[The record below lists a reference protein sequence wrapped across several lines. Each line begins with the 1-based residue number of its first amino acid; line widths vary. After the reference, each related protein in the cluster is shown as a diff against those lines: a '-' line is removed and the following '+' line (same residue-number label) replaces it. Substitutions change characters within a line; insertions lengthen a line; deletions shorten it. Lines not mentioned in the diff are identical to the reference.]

1 MKFLICGI
9 GSAGQRHYCN
19 LKTLGCDDIS
29 VYHTGLGQ
37 ALFTK
42 AFLEANRPR
51 IFRDLQR
58 ALEKKPDAVFVTNPT
73 ALHIPVA
80 LEAARA
86 GCHLFIEKPLSH
98 DLDGVSELEEIV
110 RKNELAV
117 QIGYHFRFHPVL
129 LEAKRWL
136 GSGSIG
142 KPVSAHVSMGERVS
156 DWHPWEDYRRSY
168 ACRSDLGGGV
178 ILTQSHDLDYLCW
191 LFGPVEKDG
200 IAAFGGRL
208 GNLDIDV
215 EDVAHI
221 ILRFQSGLI
230 ASASLDYFQQ
240 PPTRNLEIAGTKGKI
255 IACLSEP
262 SFGMLYT
269 NDESSPLVYQRREF
283 SRNDIYISELKN
295 FLECLQTGRKPDGGL
310 EQGREVLEIALAARR
325 GIR

>member
-19 LKTLGCDDIS
+19 LKTLGCDDMF
-29 VYHTGLGQ
+29 VYHTGTGSRAFAKDFLEMHHPRVFRDFRQ
-37 ALFTK
+37 AL
-42 AFLEANRPR
+42 E
-51 IFRDLQR
+51 
-58 ALEKKPDAVFVTNPT
+58 EKPDAVFVTNPT

-98 DLDGVSELEEIV
+98 NFDGVSELEEIV
-110 RKNELAV
+110 RKNKLAV

-136 GSGSIG
+136 DSGKIG
-142 KPVSAHVSMGERVS
+142 RPVSAHASMGERVR

-191 LFGPVEKDG
+191 FFGSVENNG
-200 IAAFGGRL
+200 VAAFGGQS
-208 GNLDIDV
+208 GSLDIDV

-230 ASASLDYFQQ
+230 ASASLDYFQR
-240 PPTRNLEIAGTKGKI
+240 PPTRNLEITGTKGKI
-255 IACLSEP
+255 TVYLNEP
-262 SFGMLYT
+262 ASAILHGDGEDYQ
-269 NDESSPLVYQRREF
+269 VYQCLEF
-283 SRNDIYISELKN
+283 SRNDVYIGELKH
-295 FLECLQTGRKPDGGL
+295 FLECLQTGKEPDVGL
-310 EQGREVLEIALAARR
+310 KQGKEVLEIALAARK